1 MSTTNK
7 FYRHSERNKPTKD
20 VMAYAPIKNKLKKKD
35 GMAEKS
41 IILMTICNLE
51 IKI

>member
-1 MSTTNK
+1 
-7 FYRHSERNKPTKD
+7 
-20 VMAYAPIKNKLKKKD
+20 MAYAPIKNKFKKN

-41 IILMTICNLE
+41 IILMIICNLE